1 MLKQS
6 LAMTGIGLVS
16 AAGFAYQAPM
26 VIGVAMLVSAGLGLS
41 NLLYDRGVPRSLARY
56 VASWCAGAAFL
67 IAAFWIEQGVAI
79 PLAVVLTAI
88 LVVLKAFR
96 RTALRGVEGE
106 LASQARSEITF
117 GLAGVASL
125 AVGWG
130 WLGDPRLGFL
140 PIAFIAWGD
149 STAGLARSMFWRS
162 NVASVWPSLGM
173 AAVCLCAAFLY
184 QPYWIGALG
193 AVAATIAER
202 KRPRLGVWWDDN
214 AHVVAVSLTTIV
226 ILTML

>member
-1 MLKQS
+1 MLGQT
-6 LAMTGIGLVS
+6 LAVTGIGLVS
-16 AAGFAYQAPM
+16 AAGLAYQAPM
-26 VIGVAMLVSAGLGLS
+26 AIGVAMLVGAGLRLS

-56 VASWCAGAAFL
+56 VAPWCAGAAFL
-67 IAAFWIEQGVAI
+67 IAALWLEPGVAV
-79 PLAVVLTAI
+79 PLAVVLTAM
-88 LVVLKAFR
+88 LVAVKVFR

-106 LASQARSEITF
+106 LASQEWSEITF

-130 WLGDPRLGFL
+130 WLGDPWLGFL
-140 PIAFIAWGD
+140 PIAFMAWGD
-149 STAGLARSMFWRS
+149 STAGLARATLWRS

-173 AAVCLCAAFLY
+173 AAVCLGAAFFY
-184 QPYWIGALG
+184 EPYWIGAVG

-214 AHVVAVSLTTIV
+214 AQVVAVSLTAMVT
-226 ILTML
+226 LTML